1 MARNEVSEDS
11 DITQEAA
18 MAVELM
24 NRTENGNSTD
34 KETLYLLGGAALVLF
49 GAGLILSNPMIRK
62 YLGQMGVG
70 NLASAALPDIEKY
83 FRLRSM

>member
-24 NRTENGNSTD
+24 SRTEDGNSTD